1 MLWVLVAHWQK
12 IDILVSWDFAD
23 VLILNW
29 FTIEYG
35 NKLGGFV
42 IFFCVLAIF
51 GLCDRLGYILDIIY
65 LEGMLPGT
73 SVVSNIG
80 E

>member
-1 MLWVLVAHWQK
+1 M
-12 IDILVSWDFAD
+12 
-23 VLILNW
+23 
-29 FTIEYG
+29 
-35 NKLGGFV
+35 
-42 IFFCVLAIF
+42 IFFCFLAIF
-51 GLCDRLGYILDIIY
+51 SLCDRLGYILDIIY

>member
-1 MLWVLVAHWQK
+1 M
-12 IDILVSWDFAD
+12 
-23 VLILNW
+23 
-29 FTIEYG
+29 
-35 NKLGGFV
+35 

-51 GLCDRLGYILDIIY
+51 SLCDRLGYILDIIY